1 MIQKFHA
8 AFIRATKHSQW
19 YKSVF
24 FFDFLQSLFFTLYNP
39 ELSNC
44 FTSCFL
50 FVSRFYRLHKYLC
63 FYSRLCCHCR
73 NSKSLDKWLFIISI
87 SSSYLQGSAKLMA
100 RLQVP
105 LHRQFYDSRNPTS
118 FHLRTLASHVFL
130 SQYFC
135 PQFEFQ
141 TFQIK
146 TSTIKTKDLL
156 NNNESVFFESGCN
169 LVGCFLEFLVLFSFS
184 YSVTFWK
191 YRENFCNWLI

>member
-1 MIQKFHA
+1 MENINATDKICQHKKSYINHSKSFKKCLVTYTMIQKFHA
-8 AFIRATKHSQW
+8 AFIRATKHSPW

-24 FFDFLQSLFFTLYNP
+24 FFDLLQSLFFTLYNP
-39 ELSNC
+39 QLSNC

-50 FVSRFYRLHKYLC
+50 FVSRFYRLRKYLC

-87 SSSYLQGSAKLMA
+87 SRAAYKVQLKLW
-100 RLQVP
+100 LGFKSHP

-118 FHLRTLASHVFL
+118 FHLRTLTSHVFL

-141 TFQIK
+141 IFQIK
-146 TSTIKTKDLL
+146 SSTIKTKDLL
-156 NNNESVFFESGCN
+156 NNNES
-169 LVGCFLEFLVLFSFS
+169 LLL
-184 YSVTFWK
+184 FWK
-191 YRENFCNWLI
+191 